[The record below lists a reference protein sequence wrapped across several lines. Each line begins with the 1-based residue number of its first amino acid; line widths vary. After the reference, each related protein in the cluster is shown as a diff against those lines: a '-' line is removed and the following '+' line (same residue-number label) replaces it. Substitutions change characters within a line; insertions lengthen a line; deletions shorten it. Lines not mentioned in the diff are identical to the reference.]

1 MTFRR
6 GLGTHGR
13 TVPNPLPRNAI
24 GWVAGIA
31 VAVIAVIVV
40 GFATGIVKLA
50 NLSQVTTGVIIV
62 ASVAYFV
69 VMLASSKVAAA
80 ERTRVRTGSVR

>member
-1 MTFRR
+1 
-6 GLGTHGR
+6 
-13 TVPNPLPRNAI
+13 LPRNAI

-62 ASVAYFV
+62 A
-69 VMLASSKVAAA
+69 
-80 ERTRVRTGSVR
+80 

>member
-1 MTFRR
+1 M
-6 GLGTHGR
+6 
-13 TVPNPLPRNAI
+13 
-24 GWVAGIA
+24 
-31 VAVIAVIVV
+31 AVIAVIVV

-69 VMLASSKVAAA
+69 VMLTSSKVAAV
-80 ERTRVRTGSVR
+80 ERTRVRAFVSTEPVWIILLSPLFAIVWTRRRPHRENSRTA